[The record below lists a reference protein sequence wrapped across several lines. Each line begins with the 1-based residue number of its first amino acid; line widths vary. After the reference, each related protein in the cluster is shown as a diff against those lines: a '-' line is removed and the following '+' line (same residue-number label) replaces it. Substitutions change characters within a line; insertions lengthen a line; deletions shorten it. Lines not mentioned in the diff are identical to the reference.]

1 MRYISILFFILGVSF
16 VRAQL
21 SVEELRCNF
30 AYSSLAVEDPI
41 SILSWRIKAGYRNV
55 EQIAYHILVSDSKS
69 LLDSNIGNI
78 WDSGKVKSDNYF
90 NVQYAGE
97 ELKSGNI
104 YYWKVRI
111 WDNHNSISEWSDVSW
126 WRQSK

>member
-30 AYSSLAVEDPI
+30 AHSPLAVEDSIP
-41 SILSWRIKAGYRNV
+41 ILSWRIKAGYRNV

-69 LLDSNIGNI
+69 LLDSNI
-78 WDSGKVKSDNYF
+78 
-90 NVQYAGE
+90 
-97 ELKSGNI
+97 
-104 YYWKVRI
+104 
-111 WDNHNSISEWSDVSW
+111 
-126 WRQSK
+126 